1 VHATSLGLEA
11 GGSSPRIETP
21 LSSFI
26 QVTVAGLATGGL
38 YALMMVG
45 LLLVWQVSRNM
56 NFAYGQIGMV
66 GAFAAFLAGTDLGL
80 PLPLALGLGVVAATL
95 LSAAV
100 ESLVIRR
107 IPERGGYD
115 VVVTLGL
122 MLLLTALVQAAL
134 GANARVFYP
143 LATDVRVLTGEV
155 FINLN
160 DILCILIGAAAV
172 IAAWFLL
179 QRTSLGTSLRAAS
192 ADSDLARSV
201 GIDVRFLRT
210 AVWAVSAVLVAV
222 AAYFFASRL
231 SLNAFYMQTIIINVF
246 LAGMI
251 GGLDRFWAPIVSA
264 FGIALY
270 QAWAGYLLGV
280 DWSTPAL
287 FVLVIAIF
295 TLVPRRLLEERHE
308 QRA

>member
-1 VHATSLGLEA
+1 M
-11 GGSSPRIETP
+11 
-21 LSSFI
+21 SSFI

-66 GAFAAFLAGTDLGL
+66 GTFAAFLAGSELGL
-80 PLPLALGLGVVAATL
+80 PLPFALGLGIVVATL

-100 ESLVIRR
+100 EALVIRR

-143 LATDVRVLTGEV
+143 LATDVRLLTGEV
-155 FINLN
+155 FVNLN
-160 DILCILIGAAAV
+160 DVFCIAAGVVTVA
-172 IAAWFLL
+172 AAWFLL

-192 ADSDLARSV
+192 ANSDIARSV
-201 GIDVRFLRT
+201 GVDVTLLRT
-210 AVWAVSAVLVAV
+210 AVWAVSAVLVAI
-222 AAYFFASRL
+222 AAFLFASRL
-231 SLNAFYMQTIIINVF
+231 SLNAFFMQTIIINVF

-251 GGLDRFWAPIVSA
+251 GGLDRFWPPILSA

-270 QAWAGYLLGV
+270 QSWAGYFLGV

-295 TLVPRRLLEERHE
+295 TFVPRRLLEERNE